1 MVLKERTVVKK
12 LAEKLAN
19 RNQNFARDHDQHL
32 GDILTH
38 VNPAKSP
45 EVDSSL
51 RNLYG
56 GLVPRLQPEI
66 DLILRKGDDIR
77 AIEVKCFQLRGKN
90 CLNKSYYEGIDQTLA
105 LLMYGFDKVA
115 LWHVFDESISVQ
127 QFATSGSTAQL
138 FVREQ
143 LKLPIDYTALYMKRN
158 RRDLQ
163 FIPTQPRVTGFS
175 SMELVDFKELTTIED
190 PRFRFTWQSSSTI
203 MDFPRVRNLRRVLIN
218 WLDQRDQ

>member
-1 MVLKERTVVKK
+1 MVRK
-12 LAEKLAN
+12 LAEKLRD
-19 RNQNFARDHDQHL
+19 RNQNFPRDHDQHL

-38 VNPAKSP
+38 VNPAKSL
-45 EVDSSL
+45 EVNSFL
-51 RNLYG
+51 RDLYG
-56 GLVPRLQPEI
+56 GLMPRLQPEI

-77 AIEVKCFQLRGKN
+77 AIEVKCFHLRGGN
-90 CLNKSYYEGIDQTLA
+90 CLNKSYYDGIDQTLA
-105 LLMYGFDKVA
+105 LLMYGFDKAA
-115 LWHVFDESISVQ
+115 LWHVFDESIGVQ

-143 LKLPIDYTALYMKRN
+143 LKLPIDYTALYVKRN

-163 FIPTQPRVTGFS
+163 FIPTQPRVTDFS

-190 PRFRFTWQSSSTI
+190 PRLRFTWRSSNTI
-203 MDFPRVRNLRRVLIN
+203 TDFPRVRNLRRILIN